1 MALRDLIKQ
10 LNAADE
16 QLEEVLINRLTFQPQ
31 SKMKFDFTVIIN
43 RELKFL
49 YMSLMGLRILGLKS
63 VPIMDKSW
71 KNIGLSFDRFEEL
84 EEKIKELFNTRGASN
99 NNYIGEFNI
108 ETRYYFEYLLSPI
121 YTSNGDIEAVM
132 CSFTDVTERKLT
144 ETAFDD
150 PIAQINQLI
159 DLCPIPAFLV
169 DKEEKI
175 TIVNEEF
182 TKDFSLSQ
190 SDLIGKHYGL
200 ITNYLGIEPKQSV
213 VSKALKGIKTFKKL
227 SKSENSFLLSATP
240 LREQATGAIL
250 GAIIISSDITDCEK
264 IKENYDERRQNILK
278 QYLTENRKLNQLIEL
293 CLLGIVLYDNQGN
306 VIELNRAH
314 NKYVSE
320 FNRSK
325 FIGKPGSYLLEAL
338 GLNWENSPCS
348 LALEGIETLD
358 HYCKSKDGKL
368 YLVNAIPLRDYQNA
382 IIGAMTIIHDITEYE
397 KIKVEMTNLDRLNL
411 MSEMSAGVAHEIR
424 NPMTVIKGYLQF
436 LGKSVPDSIRE
447 QFCIVLSELG
457 RIESIITD
465 FLSLAGNKIVE
476 NKEQN
481 LNAIIE
487 GIIPLIMADATDRGI
502 ELKINLAE
510 ELPCLMLNAK
520 EIKQLLLN
528 LTRNGIEA
536 MGQRGTLII
545 ESIIEGDTISLCV
558 EDSGCGIRKENQE
571 KIFDPF
577 FTTKDDGTGL
587 GLSIC
592 AGIVR
597 RNNGIIKVRSEQGKG
612 TRFTITFKDICVTDD
627 AKILNKNRRHVDRL
641 YRVNKGM

>member
-1 MALRDLIKQ
+1 MLGIGGFSMSLRNAIKQ

-16 QLEEVLINRLTFQPQ
+16 QLEKMLISRLKFQPQ
-31 SKMKFDFTVIIN
+31 SKMKFDFTAIISQD
-43 RELKFL
+43 LKFL
-49 YMSLMGLRILGLKS
+49 YISSMGLRVLGLK
-63 VPIMDKSW
+63 PINVLG
-71 KNIGLSFDRFEEL
+71 KNWNQINLPLAEFEEV
-84 EEKIKELFNTRGASN
+84 EKKIKELFDTGAIAN
-99 NNYIGEFNI
+99 NNDIGSFNI
-108 ETRYYFEYLLSPI
+108 GQNYYFEYLLSPV
-121 YTSNGDIEAVM
+121 YTSNGDFEAVM
-132 CSFTDVTERKLT
+132 CTFTDITERKIAKLT
-144 ETAFDD
+144 FDD
-150 PIAQINQLI
+150 PITQINQLI

-169 DKEEKI
+169 DKEGKI

-182 TKDFSLSQ
+182 IKDFSLSQ
-190 SDLIGKHYGL
+190 SDLIGKHYGF
-200 ITNYLGIEPKQSV
+200 ITKYLGLKPKQSV
-213 VSKALKGIKTFKKL
+213 VTKALKGIKTFKRL
-227 SKSENSFLLSATP
+227 SISENSFLLSATP
-240 LREQATGAIL
+240 LREQATGAVL
-250 GAIIISSDITDCEK
+250 GAIIISSNITDYEK
-264 IKENYDERRQNILK
+264 IREKDDERRQNILK
-278 QYLTENRKLNQLIEL
+278 QYLTENKKLNQLIEL

-306 VIELNRAH
+306 VIELNSAH
-314 NKYVSE
+314 SE
-320 FNRSK
+320 CIENFKREK
-325 FIGKPGSYLLEAL
+325 FLGRTGSYLLEAL

-348 LALEGIETLD
+348 LALKGIETLD
-358 HYCKSKDGKL
+358 HYCKSKYGKR
-368 YLVNAIPLRDYQNA
+368 YLVNAIPLRDYQNT

-397 KIKVEMTNLDRLNL
+397 KLKEQMTNLDRLNL
-411 MSEMSAGVAHEIR
+411 VSEMAAGVAHEIR

-447 QFCIVLSELG
+447 QFCIVLSEVG

-487 GIIPLIMADATDRGI
+487 GIIPLIMTDATERGI

-536 MGQRGTLII
+536 MGQQGTLLI
-545 ESIIEGDTISLCV
+545 ESFAAGDEISLCV
-558 EDSGCGIRKENQE
+558 EDSGCGIRKEDQE

-587 GLSIC
+587 GLSVC

-597 RNNGIIKVRSEQGKG
+597 RNNGRIKVQSKQGKG
-612 TRFTITFKDICVTDD
+612 TRFTINFNAVCV
-627 AKILNKNRRHVDRL
+627 K
-641 YRVNKGM
+641 